1 MGIVDFR
8 LMIVNCGLLM
18 GAEDGGFMFKGEN
31 GVIKKQRGKVRSLP
45 VLETILEHLFVF
57 VKASRKYVL
66 HQRYPSSK
74 RLHS

>member
-1 MGIVDFR
+1 MDFR

-45 VLETILEHLFVF
+45 VLETMYMFTVKRPDF
-57 VKASRKYVL
+57 VKGRK
-66 HQRYPSSK
+66 S
-74 RLHS
+74 